1 LLSQGGFLTFALRV
15 CVRVETVHHTVHT
28 PKGDNMFSKKV
39 KVLIATGVL
48 TVLGVAVTGI
58 ASARINGA
66 EVQRNT
72 MAALTHDE
80 IAPAHDKGGGGHL
93 DAAAAA
99 LGMTEPAL
107 RAALVPGTSLADI
120 AGTKGVAVK
129 KVVDAIVAAETAEIN
144 ERVADG
150 DITQARADEILAS
163 LTTRITAMVNADV
176 PAMGRGFG
184 RDGGDKGM
192 HGHGLPG
199 LRDSTV
205 LEDTLGMTRDEIR
218 TGLES
223 GKSIADLAKE
233 KGVNVQKVIDA
244 LVAEARTRITD
255 MVNGKLPTGDQHG
268 DA

>member
-1 LLSQGGFLTFALRV
+1 
-15 CVRVETVHHTVHT
+15 
-28 PKGDNMFSKKV
+28 MFSKKV

-48 TVLGVAVTGI
+48 TMLGVAVTGI

-66 EVQRNT
+66 DVQRST
-72 MAALTHDE
+72 MTAPTHDK
-80 IAPAHDKGGGGHL
+80 DGGGHL
-93 DAAAAA
+93 DAAASA
-99 LGMTEPAL
+99 LGMTEAAL

-129 KVVDAIVAAETAEIN
+129 KVVDAIVAAETAELK

-150 DITQARADEILAS
+150 DITQARADAILTN
-163 LTTRITAMVNADV
+163 LTARITALVNTDV
-176 PAMGRGFG
+176 PAMGKGFGRHGERGFG
-184 RDGGDKGM
+184 KGDDHGTDDDEDHGM
-192 HGHGLPG
+192 RGHGLPG

-205 LEDTLGMTRDEIR
+205 LEDTLGMTREEIR

-223 GKSIADLAKE
+223 GKSIADLANE

>member
-1 LLSQGGFLTFALRV
+1 
-15 CVRVETVHHTVHT
+15 
-28 PKGDNMFSKKV
+28 MFSKKV

-66 EVQRNT
+66 DLQRNT
-72 MAALTHDE
+72 MAAPAHDQL
-80 IAPAHDKGGGGHL
+80 APTHDKGGRGHL

-99 LGMTEPAL
+99 LGMTESAL

-129 KVVDAIVAAETAEIN
+129 KVVDAIVAAETSEIKQ
-144 ERVADG
+144 RVSDG
-150 DITQARADEILAS
+150 DITQARADAILAD
-163 LTTRITAMVNADV
+163 LTARITAMVNADV
-176 PAMGRGFG
+176 PAMGRDFG
-184 RDGGDKGM
+184 RDGEDHGM
-192 HGHGLPG
+192 RGRGLPG

-218 TGLES
+218 AGLES

-268 DA
+268 DD

>member
-1 LLSQGGFLTFALRV
+1 
-15 CVRVETVHHTVHT
+15 
-28 PKGDNMFSKKV
+28 
-39 KVLIATGVL
+39 
-48 TVLGVAVTGI
+48 
-58 ASARINGA
+58 
-66 EVQRNT
+66 
-72 MAALTHDE
+72 
-80 IAPAHDKGGGGHL
+80 
-93 DAAAAA
+93 
-99 LGMTEPAL
+99 
-107 RAALVPGTSLADI
+107 VPGTSLADI

-129 KVVDAIVAAETAEIN
+129 KVVDAIVAAETAELK

-150 DITQARADEILAS
+150 DITQARADAILTN
-163 LTTRITAMVNADV
+163 LTARITALVNTDV
-176 PAMGRGFG
+176 PAMGKGFG
-184 RDGGDKGM
+184 RRGER
-192 HGHGLPG
+192 GHGLPG

-205 LEDTLGMTRDEIR
+205 LEDTLGMTREEIR

>member
-1 LLSQGGFLTFALRV
+1 
-15 CVRVETVHHTVHT
+15 
-28 PKGDNMFSKKV
+28 MFSKKV

-48 TVLGVAVTGI
+48 TMLGVAVTGI

-66 EVQRNT
+66 DVQRST
-72 MAALTHDE
+72 MTAPTHDR
-80 IAPAHDKGGGGHL
+80 DGGGHL
-93 DAAAAA
+93 DAAASV
-99 LGMTEPAL
+99 LGMTEAAL

-129 KVVDAIVAAETAEIN
+129 KVVDAIVAAETAELK

-150 DITQARADEILAS
+150 DITQARADAILTN
-163 LTTRITAMVNADV
+163 LTARITALVNTDV
-176 PAMGRGFG
+176 PAMGKGFG
-184 RDGGDKGM
+184 RHGM
-192 HGHGLPG
+192 RGHGLPG

-205 LEDTLGMTRDEIR
+205 LEDTLGMTREEIR

-233 KGVNVQKVIDA
+233 KGINVQKVIDT
-244 LVAEARTRITD
+244 LVAEARARITD
-255 MVNGKLPTGDQHG
+255 MVNGKLPTGDHHG